1 MAKPK
6 YPFPLVEVKWLDA
19 QTSHGWEDKDEID
32 SEVPVVT
39 TIGFLLK
46 ETEDSVVI
54 ASTIGQDKTHN
65 SRILIP
71 IGMIKEK
78 RILR

>member
-6 YPFPLVEVKWLDA
+6 YPFPLVEVNWLDA

>member
-6 YPFPLVEVKWLDA
+6 YPYPLVEVRWLDA
-19 QTSHGWEDKDEID
+19 QTSHGWEDQTEVD

-39 TIGFLLK
+39 TVGFLLK
-46 ETEDSVVI
+46 ETEESIVI
-54 ASTIGQDKTHN
+54 ASSVGQDKTHN
-65 SRILIP
+65 SRITIP
-71 IGMIKEK
+71 TGMIKDR

>member
-78 RILR
+78 RIFR